1 MKELRIDNINN
12 YEYTLVDV
20 YDKVY
25 RMNIELR
32 GINANVGD
40 KLFLNDKL
48 LREKMLTFEVND
60 RSDDAMLESDGN
72 ITRLKRIYG

>member
-1 MKELRIDNINN
+1 MKELRIDSINN

-25 RMNIELR
+25 KMNIELR

-48 LREKMLTFEVND
+48 LRGKMLTFEVND
-60 RSDDAMLESDGN
+60 RSDDAMLESNGN
-72 ITRLKRIYG
+72 IIRLKRIYG